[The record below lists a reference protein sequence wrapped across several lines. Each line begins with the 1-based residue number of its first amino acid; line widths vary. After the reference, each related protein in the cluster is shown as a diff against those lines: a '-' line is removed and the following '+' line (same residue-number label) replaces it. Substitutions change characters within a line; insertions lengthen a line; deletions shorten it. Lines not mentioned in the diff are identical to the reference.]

1 MLEKYQTT
9 RDILCVDLKSFY
21 ASVECALRGLD
32 PFETPLVVADQGRGG
47 GSIVLAVSPFLKRR
61 GIPGR
66 LRLFELPDNIPGL
79 IVAKPRMRTYLEY
92 SAEIIRIYLNYVAPE
107 DLHIYSVD
115 EVFLDLTPYQT
126 LYQKSPQAIAR
137 MILDDIWQQTRIP
150 ATAGIGD
157 TLLLAKVALDIE
169 SKKVPGGIAEWRY
182 PDVPEKLWPI
192 RPLSEFWGIGSR
204 MEKRLNQMNLF
215 SMGDVAHANRDHLAR
230 VFGVLGDELYFHAH
244 GIDASIIADKKRD
257 IRPMKSVGEGQT
269 LFKDTPL
276 KEVLTILFEITD
288 TLAARL
294 RYIGKEAK
302 TVHLAIGYSK
312 AYGGGFGRQVTLD
325 FPTRDP
331 KLLFVHVIDLLNRY
345 GEDLPVRRVSLRL
358 TGLVD
363 FSPFDQLDFFSE
375 RAAKASEERFLKA
388 LDQVHA
394 RYGKKYALRLSSYL
408 DGGTLKDRLALVG
421 GHHG

>member
-1 MLEKYQTT
+1 MLEKYQTY
-9 RDILCVDLKSFY
+9 RDILCIDLKSFY

-32 PFETPLVVADQGRGG
+32 PFETPLVVADESRGG
-47 GSIVLAVSPFLKRR
+47 GSIILAVSPFLKAQ

-66 LRLFELPDNIPGL
+66 LRLFELPKNIPNL

-115 EVFLDLTPYQT
+115 EVFLDVTPYQT
-126 LYQKSPQAIAR
+126 LYQKSPKAIAR
-137 MILDDIWQQTRIP
+137 MILDDIWAQTRIP

-157 TLLLAKVALDIE
+157 SLLLAKVALDIE

-182 PDVPEKLWPI
+182 NDVPEKLWPI

-204 MEKRLNQMNLF
+204 MEHRLNQMNLF
-215 SMGDVAHANRDHLAR
+215 SMGDVAHASRDHLFR

-244 GIDASIIADKKRD
+244 GIDASVIADKKHD

-294 RYIGKEAK
+294 RYTGKEAK

-325 FPTRDP
+325 VPTRDP
-331 KLLFVHVIDLLNRY
+331 KLIFVHVINLLNRY
-345 GEDLPVRRVSLRL
+345 AEDLPVRRVSLRL

-363 FSPFDQLDFFSE
+363 YSPFDQLDFFSE
-375 RAAKASEERFLKA
+375 RQAKASEERFLKA
-388 LDQVHA
+388 LDDVHA
-394 RYGKKYALRLSSYL
+394 RYGKQYALRLSSYL
-408 DGGTLKDRLALVG
+408 EGGTLKDRLPLVG

>member
-1 MLEKYQTT
+1 MLEKYRTY
-9 RDILCVDLKSFY
+9 RDILCIDLKSFY

-32 PFETPLVVADQGRGG
+32 PFETPLVVADEGRGG
-47 GSIVLAVSPFLKRR
+47 GSIVLAVSPFLKAR

-66 LRLFELPDNIPGL
+66 LRLFELPENIPGL

-115 EVFLDLTPYQT
+115 EVFLDVTPYQSV
-126 LYQKSPQAIAR
+126 YQKSPKTLAR
-137 MILDDIWQQTRIP
+137 LILDDIWHQTRIP

-157 TLLLAKVALDIE
+157 SLLLAKVALDIE

-182 PDVPEKLWPI
+182 QDVPEKLWPI

-204 MEKRLNQMNLF
+204 MERRLNQMNLF
-215 SMGDVAHANRDHLAR
+215 SLGDVARASRDHLYR

-244 GIDASIIADKKRD
+244 GIDASVIADKKHD
-257 IRPMKSVGEGQT
+257 VRPLKSVGEGQT
-269 LFKDTPL
+269 LFKDTSL
-276 KEVLTILFEITD
+276 QDVLTILFEITD

-302 TVHLAIGYSK
+302 TVHLSVGYSK
-312 AYGGGFGRQVTLD
+312 AYGGGFGRQITLEV
-325 FPTRDP
+325 PTRDP
-331 KLLFVHVIDLLNRY
+331 KLIFVQVVHLLNRHA
-345 GEDLPVRRVSLRL
+345 EDVPVRRVSLRL
-358 TGLVD
+358 TGLVEY
-363 FSPFDQLDFFSE
+363 SPFDQLDFFSE

-388 LDQVHA
+388 LDEVHQ

-408 DGGTLKDRLALVG
+408 ESGTLKDRLKLVG

>member
-1 MLEKYQTT
+1 MLEKYKTY
-9 RDILCVDLKSFY
+9 RDILCIDLKSFY

-32 PFETPLVVADQGRGG
+32 PFKTPLVVADEGRGG
-47 GSIVLAVSPFLKRR
+47 GSIVLAVSPFLKAQ

-79 IVAKPRMRTYLEY
+79 IIARPRMRTYLEY

-115 EVFLDLTPYQT
+115 EVFLDVTPYRA
-126 LYQKSPQAIAR
+126 LYKKSPVAIAR
-137 MILDDIWQQTRIP
+137 MILADIFEQTRIP
-150 ATAGIGD
+150 ATAGVGD

-182 PDVPEKLWPI
+182 EDVPKKLWPI
-192 RPLSEFWGIGSR
+192 RPLSDFWGIGTR

-215 SMGDVAHANRDHLAR
+215 SLGDVAHASRDHLHR
-230 VFGVLGDELYFHAH
+230 VFGILGDELYFHAH
-244 GIDASIIADKKRD
+244 GIDASRIADKKHD
-257 IRPMKSVGEGQT
+257 VRPMKSVGEGQT

-288 TLAARL
+288 TITARL

-302 TVHLAIGYSK
+302 TVHLSIGYSK
-312 AYGGGFGRQVTLD
+312 AYGGGFGRQITLD

-331 KLLFVHVIDLLNRY
+331 KVILAHVIDLLNRY
-345 GEDLPVRRVSLRL
+345 AEDLPIRRVGLRL
-358 TGLVD
+358 TGLVAY
-363 FSPFDQLDFFSE
+363 SPYDQLDFF
-375 RAAKASEERFLKA
+375 APQKNKVQEERFLKA
-388 LDQVHA
+388 LDSVHA
-394 RYGKKYALRLSSYL
+394 RYGRKYALRLSSYL
-408 DGGTLKDRLALVG
+408 EGGTLKDRLTLVG
-421 GHHG
+421 GHRG